1 MYLSERLTIMN
12 KKEKVYFADKVVTV
26 FGHETSFIGN
36 LSFKTSVK
44 ICGDFKGSIKT
55 EGYLEIAP
63 EAKVEA
69 EIEADSIKIGGIL
82 RGNINKS
89 DRVELV
95 NTAQMYGN
103 IVTKTLKIEDGV
115 VFQGECKMIK

>member
-1 MYLSERLTIMN
+1 MQN
-12 KKEKVYFADKVVTV
+12 KL
-26 FGHETSFIGN
+26 FIGN

>member
-1 MYLSERLTIMN
+1 MN

-69 EIEADSIKIGGIL
+69 EIEADNYREAKHKALNDDSIQWEDSYDEVL
-82 RGNINKS
+82 Q
-89 DRVELV
+89 D
-95 NTAQMYGN
+95 
-103 IVTKTLKIEDGV
+103 IEIEEVD
-115 VFQGECKMIK
+115 E